1 MRNEL
6 FLFQHIQQY
15 TDRTS
20 RGDILRWIKSDRKT
34 AVHIW
39 HTFAGIK
46 QHLHTINL
54 ANFVFGKIHFSKF
67 YVYLLVVALTSN
79 GWEISVFLSW
89 QMLLKDNAYGDNWT
103 RSLFHKYY
111 TVIFPASSSA

>member
-6 FLFQHIQQY
+6 FPLQHIQQY

-39 HTFAGIK
+39 HTFAGIN
-46 QHLHTINL
+46 QHLYTISL
-54 ANFVFGKIHFSKF
+54 ANFVFGKD
-67 YVYLLVVALTSN
+67 LLFQVLCLL
-79 GWEISVFLSW
+79 ISDGFN
-89 QMLLKDNAYGDNWT
+89 K
-103 RSLFHKYY
+103 
-111 TVIFPASSSA
+111 